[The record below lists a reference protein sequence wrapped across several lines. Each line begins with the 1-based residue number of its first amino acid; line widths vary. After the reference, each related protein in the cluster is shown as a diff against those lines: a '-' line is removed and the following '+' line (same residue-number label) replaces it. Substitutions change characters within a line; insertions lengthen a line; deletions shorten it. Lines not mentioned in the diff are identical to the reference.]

1 MVCCARHARATVE
14 INQLLAARG
23 TVGDD
28 IHESAGKIA
37 SKSNNVGI
45 CCSFGE
51 CFSNASS

>member
-37 SKSNNVGI
+37 SKGNNVGI